1 MPKNTRGMENLLQM
15 LREAGLLH
23 ETDLD
28 VLRWW
33 SKLRSFIRDRN
44 LVTNDNL
51 DDIGI
56 YGEFLTLEYERSRLQ
71 TIESIRWVS
80 RWDGDHYGYDI
91 QSFENQNM
99 QERRFI
105 EVKSSI
111 NSVTEANIYLTFNE
125 YRQLTLLG
133 GSYFLYLWPDI
144 YSQSNSNP
152 IIVSGNK
159 VVMVM
164 KDINPN
170 IISWDGAVI
179 IPFEELI

>member
-1 MPKNTRGMENLLQM
+1 VPKNTRGMENLLQM

-164 KDINPN
+164 
-170 IISWDGAVI
+170 
-179 IPFEELI
+179 

>member
-1 MPKNTRGMENLLQM
+1 MENLLQM
-15 LREAGLLH
+15 LREAELLH

-33 SKLRSFIRDRN
+33 SKIRSFIRDRN
-44 LVTNDNL
+44 TETNEDL

-56 YGEFLTLEYERSRLQ
+56 YGEFLTLEYERARLQ
-71 TIESIRWVS
+71 INDSIRWVS
-80 RWDGDHYGYDI
+80 RWDGDQFGYDI
-91 QSFENQNM
+91 QSFQNQDM

-111 NSVTEANIYLTFNE
+111 NSVNQANIYLTFNE

-133 GSYFLYLWPDI
+133 SSYFLYLWPSI
-144 YSQSNSNP
+144 QSQSTSNP
-152 IIVSGNK
+152 IIVSGDK
-159 VVMVM
+159 VTLALQNL
-164 KDINPN
+164 NPN
-170 IISWDGAVI
+170 IISWDGSVI